1 MHVYIYPAMLV
12 RTMLGIYAVLVAL
25 AILLHRDD

>member
-12 RTMLGIYAVLVAL
+12 RTMLAIYAVLVAL
-25 AILLHRDD
+25 GILLHRDD

>member
-1 MHVYIYPAMLV
+1 MHVYIYPAILV

-25 AILLHRDD
+25 GILLHPR

>member
-25 AILLHRDD
+25 GILLHRDD